1 MDLSFSVI
9 IPTYQEANY
18 IEKVLQFC
26 VYADPA
32 PQQII
37 VVDGGS
43 TDGTLDIVHKLREQ
57 FPLILLINNPDKYV
71 ANGLNLAIPLCKTD
85 VIVRMDAHSEYESDY
100 FKSIINT
107 FQTVEADIVGGPTNT
122 AFNSPTQ
129 EAIAY
134 VYTSPFGMGNSSVHN
149 LNYEGYTD
157 SVTFGAWKT
166 AIFKTTGLFD
176 TSLKRNQDDEFHY
189 RAKQLGFKIYQT
201 PKIKLKYFPR
211 NSLRALFKQYFQFG
225 LYKPAVLKKVK
236 TGIKLRHIIPSLL
249 VLNVFLSLIFQN
261 IVFSST
267 LIVYSLLLL
276 CFSIFNPLRFVVKL
290 RILLAFIFI
299 HFAYGIGFL
308 GGVFLKENN

>member
-26 VYADPA
+26 VHADPT

-57 FPLILLINNPDKYV
+57 FSSIQLINNPDKYV

-85 VIVRMDAHSEYESDY
+85 VIVRMDAHSVYEMDY

-107 FQTVEADIVGGPTNT
+107 FLTVEADIVGGPTNT

-176 TSLKRNQDDEFHY
+176 TTLKRNQDDEFHY

-211 NSLRALFKQYFQFG
+211 NSFRALFKQYFQFG

-236 TGIKLRHIIPSLL
+236 TGIKLRHIIPSLFCLNIALVIVFTLSFTIIPL
-249 VLNVFLSLIFQN
+249 VLYGMI
-261 IVFSST
+261 
-267 LIVYSLLLL
+267 LLY
-276 CFSIFNPLRFVVKL
+276 FSIVNQASILAKL
-290 RILLAFIFI
+290 EMLLAFPIV
-299 HFAYGIGFL
+299 HLSYGIGFL
-308 GGVFLKENN
+308 LGLLRITFK